1 MEHGVLDFFQ
11 AFHACEGEVA
21 RVLRELDASK
31 DSPMPEGDLRSEPR
45 VEFERAV
52 PVGIVLKTPGAPSRA
67 YPAYMRDLSMHG
79 VSVIHA
85 VPEAP
90 GTRVILT
97 VPFGPGE
104 PLHIFGV
111 VLRTRAVLERFV
123 EVGIRL
129 TTPVDIESIRQSGR
143 LG

>member
-1 MEHGVLDFFQ
+1 MEHGVLDFLH
-11 AFHACEGEVA
+11 AFHSCESELV

-31 DSPMPEGDLRSEPR
+31 QSPMPEGDLRSEPR
-45 VEFERAV
+45 IDFERAV
-52 PVGIVLKTPGAPSRA
+52 PVGIVFKTPGAPSRA
-67 YPAYMRDLSMHG
+67 YPAYLRDLSMHG
-79 VSVIHA
+79 ASVIHA
-85 VPEAP
+85 APEDP
-90 GTRVILT
+90 GTRVTLT

-104 PLHIFGV
+104 PLRISGV
-111 VLRTRAVLERFV
+111 VVRTRGVLERFV